1 MEQLEKKIK
10 EEGKVLEG
18 NILKVSG
25 FLNHQIDVEFL
36 DEMAAEIARLFA
48 GKKITRVLTIEASG
62 IAIACAVARVLKVP
76 AVFCKKEKT
85 SNVPEGVY
93 SVEIH
98 SFTHNKDYNVI
109 VSKEFIEKGDSVI
122 VVDDFLANGCALE
135 GLAALIKQAGAE
147 FVGAGI
153 CIEKGFQGGGD
164 RLRQQ
169 GMNIQSLAIVEKMV
183 PGKPELT
190 EFRR

>member
-1 MEQLEKKIK
+1 MQYK
-10 EEGKVLEG
+10 
-18 NILKVSG
+18 
-25 FLNHQIDVEFL
+25 F
-36 DEMAAEIARLFA
+36 
-48 GKKITRVLTIEASG
+48 
-62 IAIACAVARVLKVP
+62 
-76 AVFCKKEKT
+76 FCKKEKT

-164 RLRQQ
+164 ELRAE
-169 GMNIQSLAIVEKMV
+169 GLRIESLAVIDSMDDEKI
-183 PGKPELT
+183 T
-190 EFRR
+190 FRQ